1 MFTGLSIPG
10 SALTAET
17 LRMSVI
23 AENLANIDT
32 TATPGGGP
40 YRRQFVVLSARAG
53 GPQGIGDGVEVAAVL
68 PDPSPFKVVY
78 DPQNPLAD
86 AQGNVLYP
94 NVHLATEM
102 VDLIAASRA
111 YSANATAFNAVKS
124 QAVKALSIG
133 A

>member
-1 MFTGLSIPG
+1 MFSGLSIPA

-17 LRMSVI
+17 LRMDVI
-23 AENLANIDT
+23 AQNLANIDT
-32 TATPGGGP
+32 TVTPQGGP
-40 YRRQFVVLSARAG
+40 YRRQFVVLAARPAG
-53 GPQGIGDGVEVAAVL
+53 ADGVGQGVEVAAVL

-78 DPQNPLAD
+78 DPGNPLAN
-86 AQGNVLYP
+86 AQGDVLYP

-111 YSANATAFNAVKS
+111 YAANATVFNAVKS
-124 QAVKALSIG
+124 EAVKALSIG